1 MSILNVGA
9 VFPAFD
15 LADQHGHRHTEAEL
29 ADGISVVYFYP
40 KDETPGCTRQA
51 CELRDSQA
59 DFEARGIKV
68 LGVSA
73 DDTASHA
80 AFAAHHKLGF
90 TLLAD
95 VDHALCDAVGVWGL
109 QTWGEHSWEGI
120 ARTTFVVIDGCIA
133 AVLDKVVVAEHVG
146 HIINAVNALGA

>member
-1 MSILNVGA
+1 MSLLSVGA
-9 VFPAFD
+9 PFPAFD
-15 LADQHGHRHTEAEL
+15 LRDQHGARHTQAEL
-29 ADGISVVYFYP
+29 AEGTSVVYFYP

-59 DFEARGIKV
+59 DFDKRGIKV

-73 DDTASHA
+73 DDTQSHA
-80 AFAAHHKLGF
+80 AFAAQHQLGF

-109 QTWGEHSWEGI
+109 QTWGEHTWQGI
-120 ARTTFVVIDGCIA
+120 ARTTFVVIDGCVA
-133 AVLDKVVVAEHVG
+133 AVLDQVVVAEHVG
-146 HIINAVNALGA
+146 KTINTINTLGA